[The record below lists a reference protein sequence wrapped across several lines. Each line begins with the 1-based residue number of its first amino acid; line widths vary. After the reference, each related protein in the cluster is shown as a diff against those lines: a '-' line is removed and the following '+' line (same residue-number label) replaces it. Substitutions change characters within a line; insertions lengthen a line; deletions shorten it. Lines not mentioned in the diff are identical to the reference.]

1 MNKTSWI
8 IIVSVLIALG
18 ASFFL
23 FNKFFLING
32 WKVIPRTTYNAVIL
46 TDKLSDSVKGG
57 DTDKQIQVAEEL
69 FSRQNDNQAKLDL
82 ADAYLEKASLD
93 FKEEEYGNKALTLV
107 NEVLSREANNY
118 KAYLTAGYAYE
129 VLQNYPKSLEQY
141 NKAIELN
148 PNYDISYVKRGHAYD
163 LSGDLLAAEA
173 DYTKAFQLNNKND
186 VALMNLARIAQRKG
200 DFENAKKYAQT
211 VVDISEIAYVKAT
224 AYEIIGLVELN
235 VLNYDAAISDFSKSI
250 ESYGKYSN
258 SYINRAY
265 AEILKVDYE
274 VKTPELKNK
283 IETDLIKALEIDSG
297 NSFATVVY
305 GLLVEST
312 GDNKKALEYY
322 EKALKMVDADITL
335 GVSEKPDMKAK
346 ITQLINDLK

>member
-1 MNKTSWI
+1 MNKTSLI
-8 IIVSVLIALG
+8 IIVSVLVALG
-18 ASFFL
+18 AAFLL

-46 TDKLSDSVKGG
+46 TDKLSDSVKDG

-69 FSRQNDNQAKLDL
+69 LSRQNDNQAKLDL

-224 AYEIIGLVELN
+224 AYEILGLVDLAT
-235 VLNYDAAISDFSKSI
+235 LNYETAISDFSKSI
-250 ESYGKYSN
+250 ESYDKYGN
-258 SYINRAY
+258 SYANRAY
-265 AEILKVDYE
+265 AQILLADYE
-274 VKTPELKNK
+274 VKTADLKNK
-283 IETDLIKALEIDSG
+283 IESDILKALEINQGS
-297 NSFATVVY
+297 SFATVMY
-305 GLLVEST
+305 GLLIEST
-312 GDNKKALEYY
+312 GDNNKALEYY
-322 EKALKMVDADITL
+322 EKSLSMVNEDITL
-335 GVSEKPDMKAK
+335 GVSEKQNMRDK
-346 ITQLINDLK
+346 INQLINDLK